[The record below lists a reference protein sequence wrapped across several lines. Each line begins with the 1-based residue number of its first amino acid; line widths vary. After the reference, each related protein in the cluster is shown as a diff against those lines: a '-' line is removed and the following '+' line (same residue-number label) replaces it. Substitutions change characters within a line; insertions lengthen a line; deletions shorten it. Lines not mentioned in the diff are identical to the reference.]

1 MLAGPTTDR
10 PSRAR
15 PVADAPVAAL
25 VAAAEDLAKGWLVEL
40 VAAGPLDAAAA
51 LPFAELAREGPA
63 LCAAVARALS
73 DDAELAR
80 LAPGGDLAPLAAR
93 AGALAGARDAA
104 SAVAAIDALR
114 RVLWEAALT
123 ELPRA
128 PGTLV
133 ADLADRLAATSAT
146 VVAATLTPRHAAP
159 APPPTGEPAASPPGS
174 PAPGG
179 SAAEA
184 PGAPGIVPD
193 RFAAGDP
200 RDGAATAEA
209 DRFAAGGP
217 DDGAA
222 TAEADRFA
230 AGGPDDGAA
239 TAEADRFAA
248 GGPRESAAGAADEAD
263 P

>member
-25 VAAAEDLAKGWLVEL
+25 VAAAEDLAKGWLLEL

-63 LCAAVARALS
+63 LCAAVARALR

-146 VVAATLTPRHAAP
+146 VVAATLSPRSPAP
-159 APPPTGEPAASPPGS
+159 APPPTGEPATSPPGS
-174 PAPGG
+174 PAPGA
-179 SAAEA
+179 SAPPEPLVTIPSGCSDNRDTPPAFHQWRASTA
-184 PGAPGIVPD
+184 PTRITRSQPA
-193 RFAAGDP
+193 RFG
-200 RDGAATAEA
+200 
-209 DRFAAGGP
+209 
-217 DDGAA
+217 
-222 TAEADRFA
+222 
-230 AGGPDDGAA
+230 
-239 TAEADRFAA
+239 
-248 GGPRESAAGAADEAD
+248 
-263 P
+263 